1 MTIYGLIIFIPDVYK
16 LVQLNIKFMLTRK
29 IVVWLFILLLFSSLV
44 TVYTTVTF
52 YEIVILTK

>member
-16 LVQLNIKFMLTRK
+16 LVQLDIKFMLTRK

-44 TVYTTVTF
+44 TVYSTVT
-52 YEIVILTK
+52 